1 MRVSDTG
8 KGIAKEEIST
18 LFTRFGQILR
28 TAENNHDGLGLGLM
42 IVKHIIDVNG
52 GTIHV
57 ESDGIGHGSS
67 FVFTMRM

>member
-8 KGIAKEEIST
+8 KGIAKEEVST
-18 LFTRFGQILR
+18 LFTRFGHILR

-42 IVKHIIDVNG
+42 IVKHIIDVND

-67 FVFTMRM
+67 FVFAMRM